1 MVKDE
6 EMPILKKLERF
17 KKSFILELKSTNK
30 SKHTISSYSNTI
42 FSFIEYIRQY
52 EYLDTITLKNIKKST
67 IIEFFEYKNENLEK
81 QGEIS
86 AKTKV
91 LLLAHLKTFFKH
103 IESESDELYDFSKI
117 LEIKI
122 VVPKVKP
129 KGLIN
134 DEVVLLKNYL
144 ERIKL
149 DNTYISYRNSLIIK
163 LMLCGGLRKQEV
175 IDIKLSDFIYDDKLE
190 IYTLTV
196 IGKGRKEREIFIK
209 KYDIEDE
216 LDELKR
222 FNNKYLCVT
231 RTDKRM
237 DGSEVYR
244 AVTRIYS
251 KINIKASVH
260 DLRHTYAKRLAESNV
275 PLPILQQL
283 LGHSSLETTSIYLN
297 PTRDNIINS
306 IINS

>member
-1 MVKDE
+1 MVKDG
-6 EMPILKKLERF
+6 EMLILKKLERF

-42 FSFIEYIRQY
+42 SSFIEFIGQY

-134 DEVVLLKNYL
+134 DEVILLKNYL

>member
-42 FSFIEYIRQY
+42 SSFIEFIRQY

-134 DEVVLLKNYL
+134 DEVILLKNYL

>member
-1 MVKDE
+1 MGIDE
-6 EMPILKKLERF
+6 EKLILKKLERF

-42 FSFIEYIRQY
+42 SSFIEFMSQY
-52 EYLDTITLKNIKKST
+52 EYLDVITFKTIKKST
-67 IIEFFEYKNENLEK
+67 IIDFFEYKNEILEK

-86 AKTKV
+86 PKTKV

-103 IESESDELYDFSKI
+103 IETESDEIYDFAKV
-117 LEIKI
+117 LDIKI
-122 VVPKVKP
+122 VSPKTKP
-129 KGLIN
+129 KGLSS
-134 DEVVLLKNYL
+134 DEVLSLKNYL
-144 ERIKL
+144 ERLKL
-149 DNTYISYRNSLIIK
+149 DDTYIGYRNSLIIK

-175 IDIKLSDFIYDDKLE
+175 IDVMLSDLIYDDKLE

-209 KYDIEDE
+209 KSDIEDE

-222 FNNKYLCVT
+222 FDNKYLCVT
-231 RTDKRM
+231 QTGKRM

-244 AVTRIYS
+244 AITRIYS

-260 DLRHTYAKRLAESNV
+260 DLRHTYAKRLADSNV
-275 PLPILQQL
+275 SLPILQQL

-297 PTRDNIINS
+297 PTRDNIISS